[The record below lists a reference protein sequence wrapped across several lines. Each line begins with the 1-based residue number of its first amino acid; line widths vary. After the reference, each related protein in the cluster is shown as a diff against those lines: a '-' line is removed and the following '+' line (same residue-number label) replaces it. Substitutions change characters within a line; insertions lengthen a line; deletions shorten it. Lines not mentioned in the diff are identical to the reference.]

1 MKFKLFFTALAAV
14 AITATSFAKG
24 PETANAKAQR
34 NLLEEFKDAKEIDW
48 SSKGT
53 LTEASFEW
61 NGQKLQAFYTQD
73 GEQVAL
79 SREIPV
85 AQLPVKALRAVKNKY
100 SDYKT
105 TEAIEFNSADAG
117 LSYYVSLE
125 KGNKKT
131 ILNVSPDGLV
141 SVFK

>member
-24 PETANAKAQR
+24 PETANAKAQS
-34 NLLEEFKDAKEIDW
+34 NLTEEFKDAKNIDW
-48 SSKGT
+48 TTKGA
-53 LTEASFEW
+53 LTEATFEW

-73 GEQVAL
+73 GDQVAL
-79 SREIPV
+79 SRQV
-85 AQLPVKALRAVKNKY
+85 AVDQLPVKALHAIKNRY
-100 SDYKT
+100 SDYTT
-105 TEAIEFNSADAG
+105 TEAIEFNNTDTG
-117 LSYYVSLE
+117 LSYYVSME